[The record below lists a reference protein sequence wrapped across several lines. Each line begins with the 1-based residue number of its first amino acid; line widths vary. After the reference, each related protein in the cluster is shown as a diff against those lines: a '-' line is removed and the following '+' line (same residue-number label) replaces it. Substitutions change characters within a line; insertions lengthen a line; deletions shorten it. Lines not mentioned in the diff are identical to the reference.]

1 MENIVKLPHALK
13 YENGRISISGVI
25 NLDSFENDVILA
37 RLSDKSMTLKG
48 DKLNIEDFNVKTGV
62 MIVSGII
69 NSLVYHQKFEKLSF
83 FKRLFK

>member
-1 MENIVKLPHALK
+1 METVIKSPHALK

-25 NLDSFENDVILA
+25 NLDSFENNVIIA
-37 RLSDKSMTLKG
+37 RLTDKSMTLKG
-48 DKLNIEDFNVKTGV
+48 DKLNVEDLNVKTGV
-62 MIVSGII
+62 MIISGVI